1 MKKII
6 SRVTYNTET
15 ALEIGRIA
23 CGTFGDPAGYEE
35 ILYQTKK
42 GAFFIY
48 GNGGAE
54 SKYTEETIVPLT
66 KTEAKD
72 WKNANL

>member
-6 SRVTYNTET
+6 NRVTYNTET
-15 ALEIGRIA
+15 AIEIGRMSS
-23 CGTFGDPAGYEE
+23 GTFGDPTGYEE

-42 GAFFIY
+42 GAFFVY
-48 GNGGAE
+48 ANGGAE

-66 KTEAKD
+66 KAEAKD
-72 WKNANL
+72 WKTNNL

>member
-6 SRVTYNTET
+6 NRVTYNTET
-15 ALEIGRIA
+15 ALEIGRMA

-35 ILYQTKK
+35 VLYQTKK

-48 GNGGAE
+48 ANGGE
-54 SKYTEETIVPLT
+54 NSKYTEETIMPLT
-66 KTEAKD
+66 NAEAKD
-72 WKNANL
+72 WKKENL